1 MAGKGFLMQRDA
13 LLKTLESL
21 HRDLSSADQ
30 VDPEAERLLRAVTDD
45 IHRLLDDQREA
56 PQEALKSLSARLQ
69 SLMQSW
75 ETDHPQIAG
84 LIGRTADALANL
96 GI

>member
-1 MAGKGFLMQRDA
+1 MQNDA
-13 LLKTLESL
+13 LLKTLERL

-30 VDPEAERLLRAVTDD
+30 VDPEAESLLRAVTDD
-45 IHRLLDDQREA
+45 IHRLLDDQQES
-56 PQEALKSLSARLQ
+56 PQEDSNSLSAKLQ

-75 ETDHPQIAG
+75 ESDHPQIAG
-84 LIGRTADALANL
+84 LIGKTAEALANL